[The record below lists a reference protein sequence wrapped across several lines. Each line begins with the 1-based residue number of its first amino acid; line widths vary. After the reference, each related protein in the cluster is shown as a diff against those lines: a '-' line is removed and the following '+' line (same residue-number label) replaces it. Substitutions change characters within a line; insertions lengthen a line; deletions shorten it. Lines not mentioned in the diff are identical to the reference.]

1 MDNKK
6 ITYESAGVN
15 LQSSEKIKNKIKDL
29 ARETYNPKVI
39 GGVGG
44 FGAMYKI
51 SGYREPILVSSTD
64 PVGTKLMVAGMMGN
78 YSHIG
83 EDLVNAC
90 INDLIVVGAEP
101 LFFLDYIATS
111 EMIPSVVETIVRGIS
126 EACKNVGCA
135 LIGGET
141 SEMPGVFNGSN
152 FDISGF
158 VVGAVEADQMLDPI
172 NTSRPGDLLIGLPSN
187 GLHTNGYSLVRH
199 VFNLPNNLDALG
211 NRIDKSDETLGEA
224 LLKPHPSYYEDLK
237 QVFPFC
243 KGIAHITGGGLF
255 ENMPRILSNDI
266 HAEFDA
272 SLWDIPPIFQVIKET
287 GNIDSDEMY
296 RVFNMGLGMVII
308 SSPENTPKVLE
319 NIPHSN
325 IVGKLQPKVSDNR
338 VSIKNKK

>member
-1 MDNKK
+1 MDKN

-29 ARETYNPKVI
+29 AKQTYNPNVI

-64 PVGTKLMVAGMMGN
+64 PVGTKLMVAGMIGD

-111 EMIPSVVETIVRGIS
+111 QMIPSVVETIVGGIS

-141 SEMPGVFNGSN
+141 SEMPGVFNESN

-172 NTSRPGDLLIGLPSN
+172 NTSKAGDLLIGLPSN
-187 GLHTNGYSLVRH
+187 GLHTNGYSLVC
-199 VFNLPNNLDALG
+199 
-211 NRIDKSDETLGEA
+211 
-224 LLKPHPSYYEDLK
+224 LLYTSPS
-237 QVFPFC
+237 
-243 KGIAHITGGGLF
+243 
-255 ENMPRILSNDI
+255 PRDR
-266 HAEFDA
+266 
-272 SLWDIPPIFQVIKET
+272 
-287 GNIDSDEMY
+287 G
-296 RVFNMGLGMVII
+296 
-308 SSPENTPKVLE
+308 
-319 NIPHSN
+319 
-325 IVGKLQPKVSDNR
+325 
-338 VSIKNKK
+338 

>member
-6 ITYESAGVN
+6 STYESAGVN
-15 LQSSEKIKNKIKDL
+15 LQSSEKIKNKIKNL
-29 ARETYNPKVI
+29 AKQTYNPNVI

-51 SGYREPILVSSTD
+51 SGYQEPILVSSTD
-64 PVGTKLMVAGMMGN
+64 PVGTKLMVAGMIGN
-78 YSHIG
+78 YSYIG

-111 EMIPSVVETIVRGIS
+111 EMIPSVVETIVSGIS

-141 SEMPGVFNGSN
+141 SEMPGVFNESN

-158 VVGAVEADQMLDPI
+158 VVGVVEADQMLDPI
-172 NTSRPGDLLIGLPSN
+172 NTSRAGDLLIGLPSN

-199 VFNLPNNLDALG
+199 VFNLPNNLDILEEKINESG
-211 NRIDKSDETLGEA
+211 ETLGEA
-224 LLKPHPSYYEDLK
+224 LLKPHLSYYEDLK
-237 QVFPFC
+237 KAFPLC
-243 KGIAHITGGGLF
+243 KGIAHITGGGLY
-255 ENMPRILSNDI
+255 ENMPRILPNDI
-266 HAEFDA
+266 QAEFDA
-272 SLWDIPPIFQVIKET
+272 SLWNIPSIFHFIEKK
-287 GNIDSDEMY
+287 GSIDVDEMY

-308 SSPENTPKVLE
+308 CTPENASEILE
-319 NIPHSN
+319 KIPYSN
-325 IVGKLQPKVSDNR
+325 IVGKLQHR
-338 VSIKNKK
+338 VSGDRVSLKNKK

>member
-126 EACKNVGCA
+126 EACKNAGCA

-141 SEMPGVFNGSN
+141 SEMPGVFNGS
-152 FDISGF
+152 
-158 VVGAVEADQMLDPI
+158 
-172 NTSRPGDLLIGLPSN
+172 SRPGDFLIGLPSN

-199 VFNLPNNLDALG
+199 VFNLPNNLDTLG

-272 SLWDIPPIFQVIKET
+272 SLWNIPPIFQVLKET
-287 GNIDSDEMY
+287 GDIDSDEMY

-319 NIPHSN
+319 NIPHAN
-325 IVGKLQPKVSDNR
+325 IVGKLQPRVSGNR

>member
-1 MDNKK
+1 MDKN

-29 ARETYNPKVI
+29 AKQTYNPNVI

-64 PVGTKLMVAGMMGN
+64 PVGTKLMVAGMIGD

-111 EMIPSVVETIVRGIS
+111 EMIPSVVETIVGGIS

-141 SEMPGVFNGSN
+141 SEMPGVFNESN

-172 NTSRPGDLLIGLPSN
+172 NTSKAGDLLIGLPSN

-199 VFNLPNNLDALG
+199 VFDLPNDLDILEEKIIESG
-211 NRIDKSDETLGEA
+211 ETLGQA

-237 QVFPFC
+237 KVFPLC
-243 KGIAHITGGGLF
+243 KGIAHITGGGLY
-255 ENMPRILSNDI
+255 ENMPRILPNDI
-266 HAEFDA
+266 QAEFDA
-272 SLWDIPPIFQVIKET
+272 SLWDMPSIFHFIEKT
-287 GNIDSDEMY
+287 GSIDVDEMY

-308 SSPENTPKVLE
+308 CTPENASEILE
-319 NIPHSN
+319 KIPYSN
-325 IVGKLQPKVSDNR
+325 IVGKLQER
-338 VSIKNKK
+338 VSEERVSLKNKK